1 MPQFY
6 PHYTFDT
13 CPQFG
18 SPTTKVS
25 GSTRAPDSTPATTV
39 TGSTRAPSYTSSIL
53 LPRAPSFTIL

>member
-25 GSTRAPDSTPATTV
+25 GSTCAPDSTPVTTV
-39 TGSTRAPSYTSSIL
+39 TGFTRAPSYTRL
-53 LPRAPSFTIL
+53 YN